1 MKPIYLDYAATT
13 PVRSEVLEAMLP
25 YFSETFGN
33 ASSLHIFG
41 QKARKALEDAR
52 EIVAECIGAK
62 PEEIYFTSGGTESDN
77 LAIKGMAYAHK
88 NKGKH
93 LVTSRIEHQA
103 VLNCCK
109 YLEKEGFEVSY
120 LPVDRCGIVD
130 LQALE
135 DATRLDTILLSV
147 MLGNNETGT
156 LQPIAEM
163 ARIARKR
170 GVPLHTDAVQ
180 AIGKIPV
187 AVDELGVDLLSISG
201 HKIYGPKGV
210 GALYV
215 RRGTRIDPLLHGGH
229 HERQMRAGTE
239 NIPGIVG
246 FSKAIECAQKE
257 MLNTS
262 AHVTALRDRLEQRIG
277 ERIEHIQ
284 INGHPTKRL
293 PHILNVS
300 FDGIEAEQLLLA
312 LDMRGTA
319 ISIGAACISGAP
331 EPSHV
336 LRAMGA
342 DLTAAQGSVR
352 FSLGRDNTEAEIDF
366 VFESLTEL
374 IQQLRQWEPL

>member
-257 MLNTS
+257 MLNTA

-312 LDMRGTA
+312 LDMRGIA

-374 IQQLRQWEPL
+374 IQQLRQREPL

>member
-13 PVRSEVLEAMLP
+13 PVRPEVLEAMLP

-41 QKARKALEDAR
+41 QKSRKALEDAR
-52 EIVAECIGAK
+52 EIGAECIGAK

-93 LVTSRIEHQA
+93 LVTSMIEHQA

-135 DATRLDTILLSV
+135 DAIRLDTILLSV

-187 AVDELGVDLLSISG
+187 AVDELGVDLLSISS

-312 LDMRGTA
+312 LDMRGIA
-319 ISIGAACISGAP
+319 ISTGAACISGAP

-374 IQQLRQWEPL
+374 IQQLRQREPL

>member
-52 EIVAECIGAK
+52 DIVAECIRAK

-93 LVTSRIEHQA
+93 LVTSMIEHQA

-187 AVDELGVDLLSISG
+187 AVDELGVDLLSISS

-312 LDMRGTA
+312 LDMRGIA
-319 ISIGAACISGAP
+319 ISTGAACISGAP

-352 FSLGRDNTEAEIDF
+352 FSLGRDNTEAEMDF
-366 VFESLTEL
+366 VIESLTEL
-374 IQQLRQWEPL
+374 IQQLRQREPL